1 MALKQEGNR
10 GRLTRVV
17 ISVGLTT
24 LVVIVLILLLA
35 LTVRHAR
42 EKEMVG
48 QYGLQQAAIAKGTA
62 ARLENLCSSIEKY
75 LFTLSDEPPNRL
87 RNEKWIRNAHEAM
100 GGKVSFAAVMDQK
113 GSILMR
119 YPPSGHRTKE
129 GERWE
134 KALLLRIRE
143 TGQGKMKKA
152 LLPAAEGEGGQ

>member
-48 QYGLQQAAIAKGTA
+48 QYGLQQAAIAKGANPT
-62 ARLENLCSSIEKY
+62 
-75 LFTLSDEPPNRL
+75 P
-87 RNEKWIRNAHEAM
+87 
-100 GGKVSFAAVMDQK
+100 
-113 GSILMR
+113 
-119 YPPSGHRTKE
+119 
-129 GERWE
+129 
-134 KALLLRIRE
+134 
-143 TGQGKMKKA
+143 
-152 LLPAAEGEGGQ
+152 